1 MWKRTLGADENIA
14 SGGRVMKILLVR
26 TIAIEE
32 NLGTATYNNQGIG
45 LATALSELGHECG
58 LVYFAKKG
66 NHRTETMLS
75 DGYKLT
81 VYHIERKNLV
91 WNALYNKELFDICKE
106 YDVIQTSECDQICS
120 WQIYKRFPE
129 KTVIY
134 HGPYRSKYTKKYNI
148 RSRFFDLVF
157 TWRNGF
163 RDARVITK
171 SKLAEDYLRAKGFRN
186 IVTLGVGL
194 NPYMLNREI
203 EHVPEKLE
211 KVIHEK
217 GKQKYLLYV
226 GAISQRKNTMFLL
239 RVLKT
244 LVKNMGYDEYRLL
257 IIGDKAYK
265 EKWYFN
271 HCFSYIDEQSLQDN
285 VIYLGKIEQKYLRL
299 LYPLCDI
306 YLLATQYDIF
316 GMVYLEAM
324 YFGVT
329 ILTTS
334 CGGSSLLIQEGVT
347 GYILDSQNADEWAE
361 KAEEIIE
368 NEEKNKLMHDNA
380 QKLIRD
386 NYLWAKLVPRFLEV
400 YRGLLTDG

>member
-1 MWKRTLGADENIA
+1 
-14 SGGRVMKILLVR
+14 
-26 TIAIEE
+26 
-32 NLGTATYNNQGIG
+32 
-45 LATALSELGHECG
+45 
-58 LVYFAKKG
+58 
-66 NHRTETMLS
+66 ML
-75 DGYKLT
+75 
-81 VYHIERKNLV
+81 
-91 WNALYNKELFDICKE
+91 F
-106 YDVIQTSECDQICS
+106 
-120 WQIYKRFPE
+120 
-129 KTVIY
+129 
-134 HGPYRSKYTKKYNI
+134 RS
-148 RSRFFDLVF
+148 
-157 TWRNGF
+157 
-163 RDARVITK
+163 
-171 SKLAEDYLRAKGFRN
+171 AKGFRN

-265 EKWYFN
+265 EEWYFN

-329 ILTTS
+329 ILTT
-334 CGGSSLLIQEGVT
+334 
-347 GYILDSQNADEWAE
+347 
-361 KAEEIIE
+361 
-368 NEEKNKLMHDNA
+368 
-380 QKLIRD
+380 
-386 NYLWAKLVPRFLEV
+386 
-400 YRGLLTDG
+400 

>member
-1 MWKRTLGADENIA
+1 
-14 SGGRVMKILLVR
+14 
-26 TIAIEE
+26 
-32 NLGTATYNNQGIG
+32 
-45 LATALSELGHECG
+45 
-58 LVYFAKKG
+58 
-66 NHRTETMLS
+66 
-75 DGYKLT
+75 
-81 VYHIERKNLV
+81 
-91 WNALYNKELFDICKE
+91 
-106 YDVIQTSECDQICS
+106 
-120 WQIYKRFPE
+120 
-129 KTVIY
+129 
-134 HGPYRSKYTKKYNI
+134 
-148 RSRFFDLVF
+148 
-157 TWRNGF
+157 
-163 RDARVITK
+163 
-171 SKLAEDYLRAKGFRN
+171 
-186 IVTLGVGL
+186 
-194 NPYMLNREI
+194 MLNREI

-265 EKWYFN
+265 EEWYFN

>member
-1 MWKRTLGADENIA
+1 MQLADIQ
-14 SGGRVMKILLVR
+14 KISR
-26 TIAIEE
+26 E
-32 NLGTATYNNQGIG
+32 
-45 LATALSELGHECG
+45 
-58 LVYFAKKG
+58 
-66 NHRTETMLS
+66 
-75 DGYKLT
+75 DGYLPWSLSFKI
-81 VYHIERKNLV
+81 YE
-91 WNALYNKELFDICKE
+91 E
-106 YDVIQTSECDQICS
+106 IQYQEQ
-120 WQIYKRFPE
+120 
-129 KTVIY
+129 V
-134 HGPYRSKYTKKYNI
+134 
-148 RSRFFDLVF
+148 FDLVF

-265 EKWYFN
+265 EEWYFN